1 MGHLRGQHGG
11 VVVTSIGTGAT
22 SAEVQAILAAGDER
36 DAVADARDAAADER
50 DRALDL
56 AEMLDA
62 ESNYGAQWSQRRA
75 AAFERRQAR
84 DDRAASREDRRA
96 LARRLDGSAPDSG

>member
-1 MGHLRGQHGG
+1 M
-11 VVVTSIGTGAT
+11 VTSIGTGAL

-36 DAVADARDAAADER
+36 DAAADARDAAADER

-56 AEMLDA
+56 AQMLDA
-62 ESNYGAQWSQRRA
+62 GSDYGAQWSHRRA
-75 AAFERRQAR
+75 AALERRQAR
-84 DDRAASREDRRA
+84 EDRAGSREDRRA

>member
-1 MGHLRGQHGG
+1 M
-11 VVVTSIGTGAT
+11 TSIGTGGL
-22 SAEVQAILAAGDER
+22 SAEVQAILTAGDER

-62 ESNYGAQWSQRRA
+62 GSDYGALWSHRRA
-75 AAFERRQAR
+75 AALDRRQAHE
-84 DDRAASREDRRA
+84 DRASREDRRA
-96 LARRLDGSAPDSG
+96 LARRLDGSPPASG